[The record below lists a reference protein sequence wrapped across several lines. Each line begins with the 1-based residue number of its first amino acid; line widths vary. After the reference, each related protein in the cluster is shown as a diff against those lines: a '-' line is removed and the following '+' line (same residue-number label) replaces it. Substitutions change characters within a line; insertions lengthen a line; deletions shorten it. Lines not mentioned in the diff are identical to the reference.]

1 VPQALGVEISLVSL
15 VDNNRQWFKSAYG
28 LGVEETARD
37 LAFCG
42 WTILPSPIGRTHVM
56 VVEDALQVKYSPVTH
71 LAARR
76 RCWTYHALATCKCAR
91 RRLQGVGW
99 DGDRVV
105 LGSLAGD
112 YGLARLHLRM
122 ALLPYPPHS
131 RCPRVCLLCIIPRSQ
146 DRRFAGSPLV
156 EGDPNIRFYAGVQLV
171 APNNQRLGSL
181 CAISSQ
187 PRVLQVRCRNLKAT
201 PRTKCSLPNRGRTVR
216 ALPSSLM
223 VAARITSSSTS
234 IILMRQCPRHALL
247 RGPRGGPP
255 AQCPRLRCQRSRL
268 SHALPILFLMYL
280 AMHPCSLP
288 PSCSNAP
295 VAGP

>member
-1 VPQALGVEISLVSL
+1 MTPMSITPVACTLLRGRLRKGVCRKPCFCTALLRVGSLHSLQALDVEISLVSL

-56 VVEDALQVKYSPVTH
+56 VVEDALQVECSPATR

-76 RCWTYHALATCKCAR
+76 RCRTSHVCYLQVCATR
-91 RRLQGVGW
+91 VGGVWLGW
-99 DGDRVV
+99 GWRGAWLSV
-105 LGSLAGD
+105 GGH
-112 YGLARLHLRM
+112 GLPCPQLRM

-131 RCPRVCLLCIIPRSQ
+131 RCPRLCLLCMMARSQ

-156 EGDPNIRFYAGVQLV
+156 EGNPNIRFYAGVQLV

-187 PRVLQVRCRNLKAT
+187 PRVLQVRCRIVNT
-201 PRTKCSLPNRGRTVR
+201 TYVTRCSPTDSARTV
-216 ALPSSLM
+216 
-223 VAARITSSSTS
+223 
-234 IILMRQCPRHALL
+234 
-247 RGPRGGPP
+247 
-255 AQCPRLRCQRSRL
+255 
-268 SHALPILFLMYL
+268 
-280 AMHPCSLP
+280 
-288 PSCSNAP
+288 
-295 VAGP
+295 